1 MRSAEMTAASKRL
14 LSRCLC
20 SVATSSNCLRDLCTT
35 SAQSSCLQSFDHFS
49 KRDLSTSLNF
59 FLCHPFASTRWRPQD
74 APWENEKLRP
84 THFKLIF
91 KGLRQKPPP
100 LDRKSRSL
108 AVRHSLHQWSAQLAN
123 LHEWD
128 VEARAFDDLGRSA
141 SYLLSEGVTGTR
153 VLG

>member
-1 MRSAEMTAASKRL
+1 M
-14 LSRCLC
+14 LC
-20 SVATSSNCLRDLCTT
+20 SHLLDCLRDLCTT
-35 SAQSSCLQSFDHFS
+35 SAQSSCLQYFDHFS
-49 KRDLSTSLNF
+49 KRDLTTSLTW
-59 FLCHPFASTRWRPQD
+59 LSCLHEVATTGCTL
-74 APWENEKLRP
+74 ENEKLRP

-128 VEARAFDDLGRSA
+128 VEARAFDELGRSA
-141 SYLLSEGVTGTR
+141 SYLLSE
-153 VLG
+153 